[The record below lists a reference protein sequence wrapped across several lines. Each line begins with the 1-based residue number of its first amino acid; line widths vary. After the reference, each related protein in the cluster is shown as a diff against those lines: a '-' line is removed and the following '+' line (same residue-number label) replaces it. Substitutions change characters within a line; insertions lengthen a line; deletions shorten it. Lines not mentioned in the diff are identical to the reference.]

1 MEDMLLSPPELRESL
16 RDRAQARLRGDEVPG
31 HYLTPMLTRSGE
43 TRWIEAATSR
53 VKIGGEPL
61 ILITGVDI
69 TERKQAEQKLLESE
83 TKFRAVA
90 DSSHATI
97 TLSNEQRFVYVNPR
111 AEEVTGYTQTELL
124 KMKFTELLPPDMQQ
138 VVDLRAQARLRG
150 EDAPNHYEVPF
161 LKKDGEP
168 RWLGLTVTVVELG
181 GEALSLATVVE
192 LGGIDI
198 TARKHQEQALRAAE
212 AELHAQKLNIV
223 GRLAGTVAH
232 DFNNLLTLVVGH
244 SDLLLRSMP
253 EDDPHRASV
262 TAIAQ
267 AADSATALTQRL
279 LGLSRRDLI
288 HPRVLHPNETV
299 TKTQHLLPGLI
310 GEHIQVVVDLD
321 PDVANIRV
329 DPNQLEQVLIN
340 LAANGRDAMPEGGV
354 LRIATMNTACDAA
367 FVRAH
372 RGAEPGA
379 YVAMSVSDTGHGM
392 DEATAAQVFE
402 PFYTTK
408 AGHEGTGLGL
418 ATVHDIVTRGGGFIT
433 LETAPERGSTFT
445 AYFPKVDGGED
456 PIVVAPSSEEP
467 VGGTETI
474 LLVEDDGPLRSLLGS
489 RLQDLGYTVLS
500 ACDGPEAL
508 ELCGEDVPIDL
519 LFTDVVMP
527 GMNGRE
533 LMEHLTARAPRLR
546 TLFMSGY
553 TDAILGPRN
562 TLDVEVPLLRK
573 PFTPD
578 EAARQIRQ
586 VLGAG

>member
-1 MEDMLLSPPELRESL
+1 M
-16 RDRAQARLRGDEVPG
+16 
-31 HYLTPMLTRSGE
+31 
-43 TRWIEAATSR
+43 
-53 VKIGGEPL
+53 
-61 ILITGVDI
+61 
-69 TERKQAEQKLLESE
+69 
-83 TKFRAVA
+83 
-90 DSSHATI
+90 
-97 TLSNEQRFVYVNPR
+97 
-111 AEEVTGYTQTELL
+111 
-124 KMKFTELLPPDMQQ
+124 
-138 VVDLRAQARLRG
+138 
-150 EDAPNHYEVPF
+150 
-161 LKKDGEP
+161 
-168 RWLGLTVTVVELG
+168 
-181 GEALSLATVVE
+181 
-192 LGGIDI
+192 
-198 TARKHQEQALRAAE
+198 
-212 AELHAQKLNIV
+212 

-262 TAIAQ
+262 IAIAQ

-408 AGHEGTGLGL
+408 AGNEGTGLGL

-533 LMEHLTARAPRLR
+533 LMEHLTARAPGLR